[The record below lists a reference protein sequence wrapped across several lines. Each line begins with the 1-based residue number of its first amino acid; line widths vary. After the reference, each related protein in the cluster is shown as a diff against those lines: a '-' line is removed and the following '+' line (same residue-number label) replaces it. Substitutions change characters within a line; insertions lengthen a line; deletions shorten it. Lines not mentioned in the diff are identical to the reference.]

1 MKDEKSRGGENVEF
15 DEKANEDRYF
25 ALLEH
30 ERINEMK
37 AEFHKGEAERRAA
50 LAMNCPKCPGQLER
64 YSFMGFVLERCAG
77 CEGIWLFKG
86 QLHEIT
92 RKASRGRL
100 EAFLDRC
107 FSKDETNK
115 NG

>member
-37 AEFHKGEAERRAA
+37 AEFQTAESIKRQRQMAT
-50 LAMNCPKCPGQLER
+50 CPKCAGNLAQYTVE
-64 YSFMGFVLERCAG
+64 SFHVERCEN
-77 CEGIWLFKG
+77 CEGIWLNKG
-86 QLHEIT
+86 ELGAILKQQ
-92 RKASRGRL
+92 ARGRIG
-100 EAFLDRC
+100 AFLNRC
-107 FSKDETNK
+107 FSKIEPGK
-115 NG
+115 M